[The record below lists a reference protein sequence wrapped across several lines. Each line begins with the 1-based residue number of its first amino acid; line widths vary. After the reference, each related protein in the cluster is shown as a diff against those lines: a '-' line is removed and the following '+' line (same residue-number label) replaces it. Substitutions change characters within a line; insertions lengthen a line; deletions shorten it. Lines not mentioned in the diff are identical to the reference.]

1 MASSE
6 FQVEKVAIIGAG
18 ISGLVAAKECLE
30 EGLQPTVYEARPYIG
45 GQWHYEEPDPL
56 TGEAFSSVYDGVVS
70 NTCAL
75 RSQFSDFPMDPAQY
89 PDYPT
94 HRDYLRY
101 IHEYAA
107 HFGLEKYILLN
118 AEVLSCDR
126 QGHQWKVATRTT
138 EELFDALF
146 ICTGKESVPY
156 IPEVTGLE
164 RFEGRAIHSH
174 IYRQPDVY
182 AGKRVAVI
190 GLGSSAVDI
199 SSEVSKHAASCHLI
213 TQRGGWVLPRYV
225 NGKLVESLQSRLV
238 EYLLPR
244 SILTFSYELIHRLV
258 VGEVP
263 TALKPNHG
271 ILTANPVVSNE
282 FLDHIRAG
290 SITPHRASVE
300 SFTERTIVLSN
311 GETIEVDE
319 VIFCTGYNATMPV
332 IAEETYRGEKQN
344 SVRLYRF
351 VNSPTYDNLFFLGLV
366 EFLGPIHPTV
376 ELQARWAVASLTR
389 RIHLPSREKMQK
401 EIKKAEKE
409 QEKNFVNSRRHTIVV
424 PTLGY
429 QEALAA
435 DLGVKP
441 NFRKLVQK
449 YVLSRKPAEGLS
461 IVNFYYNGMITS
473 APYRLFGHGNKPE
486 LAEATILRMA
496 RHDDKLSETEEVF
509 LTADRVVW
517 NATE

>member
-1 MASSE
+1 MNRANRS
-6 FQVEKVAIIGAG
+6 G

-30 EGLQPTVYEARPYIG
+30 EGLIPTVFEARPYIG

-56 TGEAFSSVYDGVVS
+56 TGKTFSSIYDGVVS

-101 IHEYAA
+101 IHDYAA

-118 AEVLSCDR
+118 TEALSCER
-126 QGHQWKVATRTT
+126 QGHQWKVTTRTT
-138 EELFDALF
+138 EEQFDALF

-156 IPEVTGLE
+156 IPEVAGLE

-174 IYRQPDVY
+174 IYRQPEVY
-182 AGKRVAVI
+182 AGRRVAVI

-199 SSEVSKHAASCHLI
+199 SSEVSKHAESCHLI

-244 SILTFSYELIHRLV
+244 SILTFSYELIHRLA

-300 SFTERTIVLSN
+300 SFTERAIVLSN
-311 GETIEVDE
+311 GETLEVDE
-319 VIFCTGYNATMPV
+319 VIFCTGYNVTMPV

-344 SVRLYRF
+344 SVHLYRF

-409 QEKNFVNSRRHTIVV
+409 QGKNVG
-424 PTLGY
+424 L
-429 QEALAA
+429 
-435 DLGVKP
+435 LGVSCVLLLSS
-441 NFRKLVQK
+441 NESSLSTLVGIRLPCLRSDIRRLWQLILALSPTSES
-449 YVLSRKPAEGLS
+449 LSR
-461 IVNFYYNGMITS
+461 NTS
-473 APYRLFGHGNKPE
+473 
-486 LAEATILRMA
+486 
-496 RHDDKLSETEEVF
+496 
-509 LTADRVVW
+509 
-517 NATE
+517 